1 MLCNND
7 PWSINI
13 WADTNTISHPIFWVH
28 ASSKMTAILT
38 QMPRLSQPPF
48 RTTTLHFLKRSL
60 ATMGAVDMP
69 GFPFKRASG
78 LDPPAE
84 FAKLRKTDPVSKVKL
99 FDGSPAWLVTKY
111 KDVCQVATD
120 QRLSKERRRPG
131 FPELNANGKL
141 AAKQRP
147 TFVDM
152 DPPEHTKYRGMVE
165 FAFTTEH
172 IDSLKPYITKTV
184 TDLLDKMKSK
194 GCSSGP
200 MDLVQEF
207 ALPVPSYMIYTI
219 LGVPFEDLEFLTQ
232 QNAIRTNGSST
243 AREASG
249 AAQEL
254 LKYLTQLVEK
264 RLESPKDD
272 LVSRLVTEQVKT
284 GNLSKEDA
292 VQMAFLLLVAG
303 NATMVNMIALGV
315 VTLFQNPDQLAE
327 LKADPE
333 KWAGPFVEE
342 LCRYHTASAMAM
354 KRTAKEDVEIGGKII
369 RAGEGI
375 IASNQSA
382 NRDEDIFSDPER
394 FDMHR
399 KWGQECALGFG
410 FGPHRCIGEHLAK
423 TELMT
428 VFATLFDRV
437 PSLKLAKPID
447 EIEYTPLD
455 RDVGIVK
462 LPVSW

>member
-1 MLCNND
+1 MSAILTQ
-7 PWSINI
+7 
-13 WADTNTISHPIFWVH
+13 ARRLSHPIFRQQTTTLR
-28 ASSKMTAILT
+28 AL
-38 QMPRLSQPPF
+38 QPRLS
-48 RTTTLHFLKRSL
+48 
-60 ATMGAVDMP
+60 TMGAVDMP

-120 QRLSKERRRPG
+120 PRLSKERRRPG
-131 FPELNANGKL
+131 FPELSANGKL

-165 FAFTTEH
+165 FAFTKEH
-172 IDSLKPYITKTV
+172 IDFLKPYISKTV

-200 MDLVQEF
+200 VDLVQEF

-254 LKYLTQLVEK
+254 LKYLTELVEK
-264 RLESPKDD
+264 RFQDPKDD

-315 VTLFQNPDQLAE
+315 VTLFQNPNQFAE
-327 LKADPE
+327 LKADPT

-382 NRDEDIFSDPER
+382 NRDEEVFPDPER

-399 KWGQECALGFG
+399 TWGQEGALGFG

-423 TELMT
+423 TELIT

-437 PSLKLAKPID
+437 PSLKLAAPIE

-455 RDVGIVK
+455 RDVGVVK
-462 LPVSW
+462 LLVMW